1 MLISENKVEQS
12 EALLSELG
20 ELNDAQKLDRALI
33 EARISAA
40 KNANDVAQKS
50 ITCIGFK

>member
-1 MLISENKVEQS
+1 MLIRENKVEQS
-12 EALLSELG
+12 AALLRELG

-40 KNANDVAQKS
+40 KMPMKS
-50 ITCIGFK
+50 HKINYVHWI